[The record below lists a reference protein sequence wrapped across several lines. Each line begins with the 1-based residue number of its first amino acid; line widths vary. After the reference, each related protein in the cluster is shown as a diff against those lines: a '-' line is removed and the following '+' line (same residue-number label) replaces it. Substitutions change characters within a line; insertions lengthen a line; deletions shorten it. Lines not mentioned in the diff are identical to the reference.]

1 MKNGRGIRQKA
12 KSLQAVPVIRRLR
25 FTKETMESFPT
36 WVAGSRSPRSLS
48 GTHPTHSNSLQGRR
62 ISGRPVHEGTTMQN
76 LASQEKLYTSPVPL
90 NAERDELILEHL
102 PQIKYIAQRISTKLP
117 SHVELNDL
125 VSAGILGLLDAIEKF
140 DPNRGVKFKTYA
152 ELRIKGAILDSL
164 RNLDWAPRSLRKKS
178 KDLERVYREL
188 EQRLGRPATDKEV
201 SEAMEI
207 PLQEFYE
214 LLDQIKG
221 LNLGS
226 FQELSGQEEDKNSE
240 PLVKYVPD
248 APHLDPFFVFHKTE
262 IKGILSGAIDALP
275 KKERL
280 VVSLYYFD
288 EMTMKEIGK
297 VLSVNES
304 RVSQLHTKAM
314 LRLRTKLKKVNR
326 YE

>member
-1 MKNGRGIRQKA
+1 
-12 KSLQAVPVIRRLR
+12 
-25 FTKETMESFPT
+25 
-36 WVAGSRSPRSLS
+36 
-48 GTHPTHSNSLQGRR
+48 
-62 ISGRPVHEGTTMQN
+62 MQN
-76 LASQEKLYTSPVPL
+76 LLRQPKSYESPDVL
-90 NAERDELILEHL
+90 IKERDELILEHL
-102 PQIKYIAQRISTKLP
+102 PQIKYIAQRISAKLP

-125 VSAGILGLLDAIEKF
+125 ISAGILGLLDAIEKF
-140 DPNRGVKFKTYA
+140 DPSRGVKFKTYA

-188 EQRLGRPATDKEV
+188 EQRLGRPATDREV
-201 SEAMEI
+201 CEAMEI
-207 PLQEFYE
+207 SLEEFYE

-226 FQELSGQEEDKNSE
+226 FQELSTHDDDKEGE
-240 PLVKYVPD
+240 PLVRYVPD
-248 APHLDPFFVFHKTE
+248 APHLDPFFIFHKSE
-262 IKGILSGAIDALP
+262 IKEILGEAIDTLP

-297 VLSVNES
+297 VLGVNES

-314 LRLRTKLKKVNR
+314 LRLRTKLKKVSR
-326 YE
+326 

>member
-1 MKNGRGIRQKA
+1 MQELLSQQKTFE
-12 KSLQAVPVIRRLR
+12 LPL
-25 FTKETMESFPT
+25 
-36 WVAGSRSPRSLS
+36 
-48 GTHPTHSNSLQGRR
+48 HPNT
-62 ISGRPVHEGTTMQN
+62 
-76 LASQEKLYTSPVPL
+76 
-90 NAERDELILEHL
+90 ERDELILEHL

-178 KDLERVYREL
+178 KELEKVYREL

-201 SEAMEI
+201 CEETGMS
-207 PLQEFYE
+207 LDEFYQ
-214 LLDQIKG
+214 LVDDIKG

-226 FQELSGQEEDKNSE
+226 FYDQPGQEDDKNSE

-248 APHLDPFFVFHKTE
+248 APHMDPFCIFHRSEVKS
-262 IKGILSGAIDALP
+262 ILSMAIDTLP

-288 EMTMKEIGK
+288 ELTMKEIGK
-297 VLSVNES
+297 VLGVNES

-314 LRLRTKLKKVNR
+314 LRLRTKLRKMNGQD
-326 YE
+326 

>member
-1 MKNGRGIRQKA
+1 M
-12 KSLQAVPVIRRLR
+12 
-25 FTKETMESFPT
+25 
-36 WVAGSRSPRSLS
+36 
-48 GTHPTHSNSLQGRR
+48 
-62 ISGRPVHEGTTMQN
+62 MQN
-76 LASQEKLYTSPVPL
+76 AARKQKNYETESSSS
-90 NAERDELILEHL
+90 AARDELILEHL

-125 VSAGILGLLDAIEKF
+125 VSAGIIGLMDAIEKF

-188 EQRLGRPATDKEV
+188 EQKLGRPATEKEV
-201 SEAMEI
+201 CEEMSITLE
-207 PLQEFYE
+207 EFYE
-214 LLDQIKG
+214 LVDQIKG

-226 FQELSGQEEDKNSE
+226 FQELSGPEDDKNAE
-240 PLVKYVPD
+240 PLVKYVAD
-248 APHLDPFFVFHKTE
+248 APHLDPFFVFHKAE
-262 IKGILSGAIDALP
+262 IQGILSTAVETLP

-288 EMTMKEIGK
+288 ELTMKEIGK
-297 VLSVNES
+297 VLGVNES

-314 LRLRTKLKKVNR
+314 LRLRTKLRMMNGQ
-326 YE
+326 E

>member
-12 KSLQAVPVIRRLR
+12 KAFQPGAAL
-25 FTKETMESFPT
+25 
-36 WVAGSRSPRSLS
+36 PRSRFMAETVESLPPWEANCPPCLG
-48 GTHPTHSNSLQGRR
+48 GTHSLRSNSLRGKRKNVC
-62 ISGRPVHEGTTMQN
+62 PAHEDTMMQN
-76 LASQEKLYTSPVPL
+76 ALSQEKISTSPIPV
-90 NAERDELILEHL
+90 NTERDELILEHL

-188 EQRLGRPATDKEV
+188 EQRLGRPAMDKEV
-201 SEAMEI
+201 CEEMEI
-207 PLQEFYE
+207 SLEEFYE

-226 FQELSGQEEDKNSE
+226 FQELSGQDEDKNSE
-240 PLVKYVPD
+240 PLVKYVPN

-262 IKGILSGAIDALP
+262 IKDILSVAIDALP

-288 EMTMKEIGK
+288 DMTMKEIGR
-297 VLSVNES
+297 VLGVNES